1 MIIKLQCCMLEGVKM
16 RILAVTNVYPTAQV
30 PSAGI
35 YIEQQIKGLRRIGL
49 DVEVMFVNRLQEG
62 MKVYLGLGKRIRSE
76 IERLQPDIVHVMYGG
91 IMADQIT
98 RAVNDKPTVV
108 TFHGSDLLG
117 EHLSGF
123 LRQLIAGYG
132 VWSSWKAARRA
143 NGIVVVS
150 EVLRD
155 ALPEDV
161 DRSKVKIIPC
171 GIDLE
176 RFKPLNRHVCRE
188 RLGWDANRFHVL
200 FYHSNDPV
208 KRPDLAQAAVEAAK
222 RLGINAEM
230 HFLHGV
236 PNSDVPI
243 WINASDVLLLTSLHE
258 GSPTIVKEALAC
270 NLPVVSV
277 DVGDVREQIQGIKGC
292 YLALPEPGDLAAKLH
307 LVYAGLNKAV
317 GWGKMQGLSLEH
329 IALRLQELY
338 SELREPSLFF
348 TQ

>member
-1 MIIKLQCCMLEGVKM
+1 M
-16 RILAVTNVYPTAQV
+16 RILAVTNIYPTAQA
-30 PSAGI
+30 PASGI
-35 YIEQQIKGLRRIGL
+35 FIEQQIKGLRQLSL
-49 DVEVMFVNRLQEG
+49 DVEVLFVNRLQEG
-62 MKVYLGLGKRIRSE
+62 MSVYTDLRKRIRAK
-76 IERLQPDIVHVMYGG
+76 IAHLQPDIVHAMYGG
-91 IMADQIT
+91 IMADQVT
-98 RAVNDKPTVV
+98 KAVHDKPTVV

-123 LRQLIAGYG
+123 LRQCIARYG

-143 NGIVVVS
+143 SRIVVVS
-150 EVLRD
+150 QVLRD
-155 ALPEDV
+155 ALPQDV

-176 RFKPLNRHVCRE
+176 RFKPLNRDICRE

-200 FYHSNDPV
+200 FYNSDDPV
-208 KRPDLAQAAVEAAK
+208 KRPDLARATVQATQ
-222 RLGINAEM
+222 RLGMNAEI
-230 HFLHGV
+230 HLLYGV
-236 PNSDVPI
+236 PNNDVPI

-277 DVGDVREQIQGIKGC
+277 DVGDVREQIQGVKGC

-307 LVYAGLNKAV
+307 LVYAGSHSTA
-317 GWGKMQGLSLEH
+317 GRDKMQGLALER

-338 SELREPSLFF
+338 SELMEPALFC
-348 TQ
+348 TQYRRA

>member
-1 MIIKLQCCMLEGVKM
+1 M
-16 RILAVTNVYPTAQV
+16 RILAVTNIYPTAQS
-30 PSAGI
+30 PASGI
-35 YIEQQIKGLRRIGL
+35 FIEQQIKGLRQIGL

-62 MKVYLGLGKRIRSE
+62 MSVYADLRKRIRLK
-76 IERLQPDIVHVMYGG
+76 IVHLQPDIVHVMYGG
-91 IMADQIT
+91 IMADQVT
-98 RAVNDKPTVV
+98 KAVKDKPTVV

-123 LRQLIAGYG
+123 LRKLVAGYG

-143 NGIVVVS
+143 NRIVVVS

-161 DRSKVKIIPC
+161 DRSKVTIIPC

-176 RFKPLNRHVCRE
+176 RFKPLNQDVCRE
-188 RLGWDANRFHVL
+188 RLGWDANCFHVL
-200 FYHSNDPV
+200 FCNSDDPV
-208 KRPDLAQAAVEAAK
+208 KRPDLAQAAVEATK
-222 RLGINAEM
+222 RLGMNTEI
-230 HFLHGV
+230 HLLYGV
-236 PNSDVPI
+236 PNNDVPI

-292 YLALPEPGDLAAKLH
+292 YLSLPEPGDLAAKLH
-307 LVYAGLNKAV
+307 LVYAGLRRTA
-317 GWGKMQGLSLEH
+317 GRDKMQGLALERV
-329 IALRLQELY
+329 ALRLQELY
-338 SELREPSLFF
+338 SELMEPALFF
-348 TQ
+348 TQYRRS